1 MNNMKLTILG
11 NRVLVV
17 PIEEEEVVRGLIISA
32 IKEKNIKRGKVVS
45 LGNAIEGNE
54 ISIGDTV
61 LYEKIYGTSIEYE
74 NCEYTMLRYEN
85 ILAVIKESNTK

>member
-1 MNNMKLTILG
+1 MKLIILG

-17 PIEEEEVVRGLIISA
+17 PIQEEEIVRGLIISA
-32 IKEKNIKRGKVVS
+32 IKEKNIKKGKVVS
-45 LGNAIEGNE
+45 LGNTIKGEE

-61 LYEKIYGTSIEYE
+61 LYEKIYGTPIEYD

-85 ILAVIKESNTK
+85 ILAVIKESNTAAL

>member
-1 MNNMKLTILG
+1 MKLTILG

-61 LYEKIYGTSIEYE
+61 FYEKIYGTPIEYE
-74 NCEYTMLRYEN
+74 NCEYIILRNED

>member
-1 MNNMKLTILG
+1 MKLTILG

-17 PIEEEEVVRGLIISA
+17 PIEEEEVVRGLIIST

-45 LGNAIEGNE
+45 LGNTIDGDE

-61 LYEKIYGTSIEYE
+61 LYEKIYGTPIEYE
-74 NCEYTMLRYEN
+74 NYEYTMLQYEN
-85 ILAVIKESNTK
+85 ILAAIKESKTK

>member
-1 MNNMKLTILG
+1 MKLTILG

-61 LYEKIYGTSIEYE
+61 LYEKIYSTPIEYE
-74 NCEYTMLRYEN
+74 NCEYVILRNED
-85 ILAVIKESNTK
+85 ILAVIKECKTK